1 GLDVLERVKQS
12 VVERFGSLDKLPTLR
27 LLFIDTDPDTLQAA
41 GSPNAVCPLA
51 GDEIF
56 PARLNPPGHYL
67 KPRRHGRSII
77 EGWFDSQLLY
87 RIKAGN
93 PLTQGLRTLG
103 RLAFCDHYRT
113 LETKLREDLEAVTQP
128 AAMDH
133 AEVHTQLT
141 LRSNRPRV
149 YIVAGMGGGTGCGM
163 FIDVAYAV
171 RHRLKQLG
179 FEHPDVVGLFLL
191 PPATGPNSRPLAVA
205 NTFAALTELNHFCI
219 PGITYTA
226 CIDDKDMT
234 LLDQT
239 PPFSRFTLLPLRS
252 ANPQK
257 TERVGINRAAEFLW
271 RDLTTPF
278 GRAADEGR

>member
-1 GLDVLERVKQS
+1 PALPQMAHLLSVPDPAIPPAPETPATQILFRRDDDTSGGEEIAPLPSPPEQTGDGVLFPSLVIGIGETGLDVVQRVKQTL
-12 VVERFGSLDKLPTLR
+12 VDRFGSMEKLATLR
-27 LLFIDTDPDTLQAA
+27 LLFVDTDPETLQAA
-41 GSPNAVCPLA
+41 SSPNAPCPLNV
-51 GDEIF
+51 DEIF
-56 PARLNPPGHYL
+56 PARLNRPGHYL

-113 LETKLREDLEAVTQP
+113 PEQKLREDLEAVTQS

-179 FEHPDVVGLFLL
+179 FEHPDVVGVLL
-191 PPATGPNSRPLAVA
+191 
-205 NTFAALTELNHFCI
+205 
-219 PGITYTA
+219 
-226 CIDDKDMT
+226 
-234 LLDQT
+234 
-239 PPFSRFTLLPLRS
+239 
-252 ANPQK
+252 
-257 TERVGINRAAEFLW
+257 
-271 RDLTTPF
+271 
-278 GRAADEGR
+278 

>member
-93 PLTQGLRTLG
+93 PLSQGLRALG
-103 RLAFCDHYRT
+103 RLAFCDHYRM
-113 LETKLREDLEAVTQP
+113 LEQKLRGDLEAVTHP
-128 AAMDH
+128 SAMDH

-141 LRSNRPRV
+141 LRSSRPRI
-149 YIVAGMGGGTGCGM
+149 YIVAGTGGGTGSGM

-171 RHRLKQLG
+171 RQRLKQLG
-179 FEHPDVVGLFLL
+179 FEQADVVGVLLL
-191 PPATGPNSRPLAVA
+191 PPVSGQASRPLAVA
-205 NTFAALTELNHFCI
+205 NTYAALTELNHFSI

-226 CIDDKDMT
+226 NIDDKEMT
-234 LLDQT
+234 LLDQA
-239 PPFSRFTLLPLRS
+239 PPFSRFTLLPLCS
-252 ANPQK
+252 K
-257 TERVGINRAAEFLW
+257 
-271 RDLTTPF
+271 D
-278 GRAADEGR
+278 